1 MPHVPGVR
9 SCYAKVGRLVYF
21 GRMLDK
27 LRLHAAGRLPADYV
41 ANLGDEKFLTLDGRC
56 CRFLGVRYAELRD
69 RALAGGTDEELLAW
83 AHARGT
89 PRTDEECH
97 VWNRF
102 LLKLGWRDERS
113 AVLPQRILDAGLS
126 GKPIETVIDHI
137 EFDEGRDPVATRA
150 WDTVLVRTHAPGRAA
165 YPLAMPGRIWDIPRR
180 TDVTF
185 AAQRTGHSAR
195 SPSPPDRP
203 HL

>member
-1 MPHVPGVR
+1 MPHVPGLR

-21 GRMLDK
+21 GRLLDK

-89 PRTDEECH
+89 PRSDEECH

-113 AVLPQRILDAGLS
+113 AVLPQRILDAGLT
-126 GKPIETVIDHI
+126 GKPIDTVIDHI

-150 WDTVLVRTHAPGRAA
+150 WDTV
-165 YPLAMPGRIWDIPRR
+165 
-180 TDVTF
+180 
-185 AAQRTGHSAR
+185 
-195 SPSPPDRP
+195 
-203 HL
+203 